1 MRALVI
7 GASGQVGAAL
17 MDALLTR
24 GHEARG
30 TYANHPAPGLDALD
44 LSDHAAVARAIA
56 AARPDWVFCPA
67 GLSHVDYCEDH
78 ADEAMSANRD
88 GRMLAQDSSTTRA
101 TTSSTASTGPSART
115 TRPILYASTDKAST
129 KASRPCRLR
138 AAGP

>member
-17 MDALLTR
+17 MDALSTR

-30 TYANHPAPGLDALD
+30 TYANHPAPGLEALD
-44 LSDHAAVARAIA
+44 LSDHAAVARAVA

-78 ADEAMSANRD
+78 ADETMAAVPSGSWGDRRPSM
-88 GRMLAQDSSTTRA
+88 GGYVTGTGA
-101 TTSSTASTGPSART
+101 TSGVT
-115 TRPILYASTDKAST
+115 
-129 KASRPCRLR
+129 
-138 AAGP
+138 AAGGC